1 MRYNH
6 EKSNLRFKL
15 VHLAVLNNLLHVC
28 AYLST
33 ISAYQY
39 YNNIVK
45 LREEYYK
52 YTSRV
57 ASLRATSDVYL

>member
-39 YNNIVK
+39 YYI
-45 LREEYYK
+45 
-52 YTSRV
+52 
-57 ASLRATSDVYL
+57 